1 MQTTT
6 KNQRL
11 LKEGNINIALENSP
25 KDKRLRGKLN
35 ININMNLSQLKEK
48 KSKLLT
54 KNKQPT
60 NMAQEKFLM
69 ATKNQSHHL
78 IVSAQK

>member
-11 LKEGNINIALENSP
+11 LKEENMNIALENNP

-35 ININMNLSQLKEK
+35 MNINMSLSQLKEK

-60 NMAQEKFLM
+60 NMVQEKFLM
-69 ATKNQSHHL
+69 VTKSQSHHL
-78 IVSAQK
+78 IASAQK